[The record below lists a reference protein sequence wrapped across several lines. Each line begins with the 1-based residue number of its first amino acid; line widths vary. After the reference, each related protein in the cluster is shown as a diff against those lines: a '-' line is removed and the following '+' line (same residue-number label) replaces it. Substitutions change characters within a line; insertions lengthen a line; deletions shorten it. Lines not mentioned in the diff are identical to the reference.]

1 MLVVVSLGGNALLRR
16 GQPMTAENQRA
27 NVRRAV
33 TSVADVITAGHR
45 IVISHG
51 NGPQIGLL
59 ALQSAACQARQ
70 GYPLDVLGAETEGGI
85 GYMIEQELE
94 TLLPKQ
100 QQVAALL
107 TQIEVDPRDPA
118 FQDPTKPI
126 GPGYSKA
133 DAERTTASLG
143 WVFKPD
149 GDKYRRVVPSPKPRH
164 IPDVSIV
171 RILIDHGV
179 IVICAGGGG
188 IPVVRSPNGGLI
200 GIEAVIDKD
209 WASALLAQELGAD
222 FLLLLTETDAVY
234 EGWGTPQK
242 KPIKHASPERLRKYN
257 FAEGSMGPKIEAA
270 CAFVEATGGS
280 VGIGSLSDA
289 LAILQGKAG
298 TLIKQNGG

>member
-1 MLVVVSLGGNALLRR
+1 MRVVVSLGGNALLRR

-33 TSVADVITAGHR
+33 AAISEVIAAGHQV
-45 IVISHG
+45 VISHG

-59 ALQSAACQARQ
+59 ALQSAVCEVRQ

-94 TLLPKQ
+94 TILPKQ

-107 TQIEVDPRDPA
+107 TQIEVDPHDPA
-118 FQDPTKPI
+118 FQNPTKPI
-126 GPGYSKA
+126 GPLYSKA
-133 DAERTTASLG
+133 DAERTAASFG

-149 GDKYRRVVPSPKPRH
+149 GDKYRRVVPSPKPQH
-164 IPDVSIV
+164 IPDISVI

-200 GIEAVIDKD
+200 GVEAVIDKD
-209 WASALLAQELGAD
+209 WASALLAQDLGAD

-242 KPIKHASPERLRKYN
+242 KPIRHASPEQLRKYN
-257 FAEGSMGPKIEAA
+257 FAEGSMAPKIEAA

-280 VGIGSLSDA
+280 AGIGSLSDA

>member
-33 TSVADVITAGHR
+33 ASVADVITAGHR

-94 TLLPKQ
+94 TILPKQ

-133 DAERTTASLG
+133 DAERTAASLG

-242 KPIKHASPERLRKYN
+242 KPIKHASPEQLRKYN
-257 FAEGSMGPKIEAA
+257 FAEGSMGPKVEAT

-280 VGIGSLSDA
+280 AGIGSLSDA

>member
-1 MLVVVSLGGNALLRR
+1 MLIVVSLGGNALLRR
-16 GQPMTAENQRA
+16 GEPMTAENQRA

-33 TSVADVITAGHR
+33 ASVADVITAGHR

-59 ALQSAACQARQ
+59 ALQAAACQARQ

-94 TLLPKQ
+94 TILSKQ

-133 DAERTTASLG
+133 DAERTAASLG

-164 IPDVSIV
+164 IPDVGIV

-242 KPIKHASPERLRKYN
+242 KPIKHASPEQLRKYN
-257 FAEGSMGPKIEAA
+257 FAEGSMGPKVEATF
-270 CAFVEATGGS
+270 AFVEATGGS
-280 VGIGSLSDA
+280 AGIGSLSDA